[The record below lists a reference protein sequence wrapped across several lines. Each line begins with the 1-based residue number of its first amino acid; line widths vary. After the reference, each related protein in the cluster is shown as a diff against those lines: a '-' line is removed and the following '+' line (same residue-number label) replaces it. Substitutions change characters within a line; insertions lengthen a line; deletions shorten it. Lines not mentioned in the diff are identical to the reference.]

1 MATQS
6 NYTILVD
13 AQIQNLQNIQKQL
26 NDLHSQINVN
36 VNAQGLSET
45 TRQTQS
51 LAQAS
56 DNANTAAGELILT
69 YQVANQIFHA
79 SVEAIGS
86 MVEQVY
92 ELDSAITEFKKV
104 SDLQGQSLSKY
115 VDNLSQMGLQ
125 VARTGSEMVMAAGQ
139 FRKSGFNDKDA
150 AMLASVAAQFQN
162 IADTS
167 VSAED
172 AASSIVSQIR
182 AFGWGAEEATH
193 IIDAYNEVAN
203 NFSVGTNDLSKAL
216 ELSAAGMAVYGNS
229 FEEVIGLVTA
239 GTEIMQGRSSQIA
252 RGLNT
257 ISANI
262 VANKDLLKQYG
273 IEVEDS
279 NGNLMSTFDVLKAL
293 KPQWDNMTDAE
304 RNAVGV
310 ALAG

>member
-79 SVEAIGS
+79 SVEAISS

-150 AMLASVAAQFQN
+150 ARLASVAAQFQN

-203 NFSVGTNDLSKAL
+203 NFSVGTNDLSKAM
-216 ELSAAGMAVYGNS
+216 EVGSAGMATYGNS
-229 FEEVIGLVTA
+229 FEEIIGLVTA
-239 GTEIMQGRSSQIA
+239 GTEIMTGRSLI
-252 RGLNT
+252 
-257 ISANI
+257 
-262 VANKDLLKQYG
+262 
-273 IEVEDS
+273 
-279 NGNLMSTFDVLKAL
+279 
-293 KPQWDNMTDAE
+293 
-304 RNAVGV
+304 
-310 ALAG
+310 

>member
-26 NDLHSQINVN
+26 NDLHAKINVN
-36 VNAQGLSET
+36 VDAQGISQT
-45 TRQTQS
+45 TKQTDE
-51 LAQAS
+51 LTHATE
-56 DNANTAAGELILT
+56 NANTAAGELILT

-79 SVEAIGS
+79 SIEAIGS

-104 SDLQGQSLSKY
+104 SDLQGQSLAKY

-125 VARTGSEMVMAAGQ
+125 VARTGSDMVMAAGQ

-150 AMLASVAAQFQN
+150 ATLASVAAQFQN

-167 VSAED
+167 ISAED

-193 IIDAYNEVAN
+193 IIDAYNEV
-203 NFSVGTNDLSKAL
+203 
-216 ELSAAGMAVYGNS
+216 
-229 FEEVIGLVTA
+229 
-239 GTEIMQGRSSQIA
+239 
-252 RGLNT
+252 
-257 ISANI
+257 
-262 VANKDLLKQYG
+262 
-273 IEVEDS
+273 
-279 NGNLMSTFDVLKAL
+279 
-293 KPQWDNMTDAE
+293 
-304 RNAVGV
+304 
-310 ALAG
+310 